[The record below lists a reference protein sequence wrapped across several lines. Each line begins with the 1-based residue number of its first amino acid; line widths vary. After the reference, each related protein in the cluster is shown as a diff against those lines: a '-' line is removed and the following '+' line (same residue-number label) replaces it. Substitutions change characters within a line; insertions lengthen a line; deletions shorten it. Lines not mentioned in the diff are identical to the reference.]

1 MAFCQNCGAALSDG
15 SRFCSSCGH
24 WQPSA
29 GAAPAPAP
37 PSAVIPEKY
46 GIAALLSFF
55 LPGLG
60 QVVKGQVLKAIVIW
74 LGMIVFVV
82 LSFVVI
88 GLPLLLVLWL
98 WQIYDAYNSP
108 QTA

>member
-1 MAFCQNCGAALSDG
+1 MAFCQTCGTAVTDG
-15 SRFCSSCGH
+15 SRFCPSCGRG
-24 WQPSA
+24 QPGA
-29 GAAPAPAP
+29 PATPVAAPA
-37 PSAVIPEKY
+37 SIPEKY
-46 GIAALLSFF
+46 GVAALLSFL

-60 QVVKGQVLKAIVIW
+60 EVVKGQILKAILIW
-74 LGMIVFVV
+74 LGTIVFVV

>member
-1 MAFCQNCGAALSDG
+1 MAFCQTCGTAVTDG
-15 SRFCSSCGH
+15 SRFCPFCGKA
-24 WQPSA
+24 QPGA
-29 GAAPAPAP
+29 PATPVAAPA
-37 PSAVIPEKY
+37 SIPEKY
-46 GIAALLSFF
+46 GVASLLSFL

-60 QVVKGQVLKAIVIW
+60 QVVKGQIPKALLIW
-74 LGMIVFVV
+74 FGTIVFVV

-88 GLPLLLVLWL
+88 GLPLLLLLWL

>member
-1 MAFCQNCGAALSDG
+1 MAFCQTCGAAVAEG
-15 SRFCSSCGH
+15 TRFCPSCGRA
-24 WQPSA
+24 QP
-29 GAAPAPAP
+29 GAAPGVVAEVAGL
-37 PSAVIPEKY
+37 PEKY
-46 GIAALLSFF
+46 GMAALLSFL

-60 QVVKGQVLKAIVIW
+60 QVVKGQILKAFVIW
-74 LGMIVFVV
+74 VGLIVFVV
-82 LSFVVI
+82 LSFLVI

>member
-1 MAFCQNCGAALSDG
+1 MAFCQTCGAAVAEG
-15 SRFCSSCGH
+15 VRFCPTCGRA
-24 WQPSA
+24 QP
-29 GAAPAPAP
+29 GAP
-37 PSAVIPEKY
+37 PGPVAAVAVLPENY
-46 GIAALLSFF
+46 GMAALLSFL

-60 QVVKGQVLKAIVIW
+60 QVVKGQILKAILIW
-74 LGMIVFVV
+74 LGTVVFVV

>member
-1 MAFCQNCGAALSDG
+1 MA
-15 SRFCSSCGH
+15 
-24 WQPSA
+24 
-29 GAAPAPAP
+29 AAPAPG
-37 PSAVIPEKY
+37 VVPEKY

-60 QVVKGQVLKAIVIW
+60 QVVKGQILKAILIW
-74 LGMIVFVV
+74 FGTIVFVV